1 MTMES
6 TVEDLIEEARR
17 LPLPQQLTLI
27 ERLARS
33 IQADLE
39 EARALHSELS
49 AWDGLSDEALA
60 NLEKAL

>member
-1 MTMES
+1 MATS
-6 TVEDLIEEARR
+6 VDRLIEEARR

-33 IQADLE
+33 IQSDLE
-39 EARALHSELS
+39 GARALHAELS

-60 NLEKAL
+60 NFEKAL